1 VKALWLS
8 LLASALL
15 WGEVYLLDGTQRTAL
30 PEVASPKLTPD
41 EMATLP
47 HVRRGD
53 PTITLQYEGE
63 GYNHRHFNVR
73 LATLDPKPVHTV
85 LTEYSEEV
93 APGAYRITFSGYR
106 YYGARMLQ
114 VYYEGQWHAA
124 ILEPLEEESAQG
136 ADKTAENAAPDDEP
150 SQVLSYEELDHL
162 LDHLRR

>member
-1 VKALWLS
+1 VKALFLS

-15 WGEVYLLDGTQRTAL
+15 WGEVYLVDGTQKTAL
-30 PEVASPKLTPD
+30 KEIASPKLTP
-41 EMATLP
+41 EAMASLP
-47 HVRRGD
+47 RILRND

-85 LTEYSEEV
+85 LTEYSEKV

-106 YYGARMLQ
+106 YYGVRMLQ
-114 VYYEGQWHAA
+114 VYYAGCWHAA
-124 ILEPLEEESAQG
+124 ILEPLQEDRADG
-136 ADKTAENAAPDDEP
+136 ADKTAENASPDDEP